1 MSKSKKGISPLI
13 ATVLILGLT
22 VVLAALV
29 AMWSTQFTKDTTK
42 SVTESAE
49 IQTRCARDV
58 RLDIKSACNAGGGI
72 YKIVLEN
79 NGNQAIFGLKVRLFQ
94 NDNTVDSKSVNPNPN
109 PLPAFGVQQITIPA
123 TTILA
128 AVKRIEILP
137 SIAISANNYVTC
149 PSMTSYGETT
159 GTDITTAC

>member
-1 MSKSKKGISPLI
+1 MSKSKKGISQLI

-58 RLDIKSACNAGGGI
+58 RLDIKSACLASTGT

-79 NGNQAIFGLKVRLFQ
+79 NGNEAIFGLKVRLFQ

-109 PLPAFGVQQITIPA
+109 
-123 TTILA
+123 
-128 AVKRIEILP
+128 
-137 SIAISANNYVTC
+137 
-149 PSMTSYGETT
+149 
-159 GTDITTAC
+159 